1 MVTPGSFCPCNEGAW
16 ASIVGE
22 RGTKELRVR
31 ARSKITPI
39 PNSVIIDCL
48 DIIFFVSASISKSVS
63 GLFSSAAPPGRF
75 NVPERL
81 NCESGQGP

>member
-1 MVTPGSFCPCNEGAW
+1 MVTLGWFCPCKEGAR
-16 ASIVGE
+16 ASISCM

-31 ARSKITPI
+31 ARSKRTHT
-39 PNSVIIDCL
+39 PNSVIIDCF
-48 DIIFFVSASISKSVS
+48 DIIFFVSASISESVS